1 MSPIFNLPNELF
13 WIIIIDNVLFGEELM
28 KYKHFD
34 MPNLDYFQFKN
45 IYSGSI
51 HQEFQYKIFPM
62 ENTLKAAVWI
72 GPFCYEKSELLAE
85 QEFPLD
91 QYGFVACLDWIDQQ
105 YENQSHQ

>member
-1 MSPIFNLPNELF
+1 
-13 WIIIIDNVLFGEELM
+13 
-28 KYKHFD
+28 
-34 MPNLDYFQFKN
+34 
-45 IYSGSI
+45 
-51 HQEFQYKIFPM
+51 M

-91 QYGFVACLDWIDQQ
+91 QDGFVACLDWIDQQ